1 MESGLVHTRKDIEI
15 EPRHIKKIQK
25 TVNDHVYW
33 LSNILQCG
41 KNWQHSDRMAK
52 NLKDEGE
59 QVCQMSLLLKDHKLW
74 SPGDPGPVPSRP
86 VVAGNSSLNCHLS
99 ELISSII
106 EPVAFEESGRK
117 IDSTDDML
125 VRITEINKLVE
136 EERNSSQLVENPI
149 VEENT
154 ETNIDPSQAC
164 SLDSNLSIE
173 NVVFK

>member
-1 MESGLVHTRKDIEI
+1 M
-15 EPRHIKKIQK
+15 
-25 TVNDHVYW
+25 
-33 LSNILQCG
+33 
-41 KNWQHSDRMAK
+41 
-52 NLKDEGE
+52 
-59 QVCQMSLLLKDHKLW
+59 
-74 SPGDPGPVPSRP
+74 
-86 VVAGNSSLNCHLS
+86 S

-136 EERNSSQLVENPI
+136 EERNSSQLVENPV